1 MYKLH
6 RSGIVLRC
14 LDLDAIGL
22 RQSSENPN
30 EYKFDKIITYSFAR
44 CLKVGDGILQQ
55 LHMTGE
61 SKVNCTISYANGL
74 QCRRVVPRED
84 SLEAPV
90 SFYMPWSILIPTRD
104 RHWPYKPGWPKFL
117 TTAHFNDTGRTPF

>member
-61 SKVNCTISYANGL
+61 SKVAPEIEAGELHDFS
-74 QCRRVVPRED
+74 VDVW
-84 SLEAPV
+84 SL
-90 SFYMPWSILIPTRD
+90 
-104 RHWPYKPGWPKFL
+104 
-117 TTAHFNDTGRTPF
+117 GRIA